1 MLACCWFGSGFTFL
15 RQFMSLLAEISHPQ
29 QVTSSS
35 SFVQEVHCARGNAL
49 SWDRADHRTLK
60 PETHF

>member
-29 QVTSSS
+29 QVNFVIIFCPGSALRSWECALVGSSRS
-35 SFVQEVHCARGNAL
+35 SH
-49 SWDRADHRTLK
+49 
-60 PETHF
+60 PEA